1 MLIERTIYPAIESVL
16 SATEAIVITGMRRVG
31 KTTLLKTIL
40 ERIDSSNKIYL
51 DLENPRNQLY
61 FEQTDYDA
69 ILANLQ
75 LLGLNKNERMYVFL
89 DEIQRVKNIPSVVK
103 YLLDTYEI
111 KFILSGSS
119 SYYLKNQFSESLAGR
134 KYIFELHPLSFDEF
148 LQTKKLPIA
157 PAINPDTPVSLAHYE
172 TYKACMDEYLQ
183 FGGFPGVVQ
192 KTSLA
197 EKQAALE
204 DIFTSYYQ
212 LEVLQMSDFRK
223 SHKIRDLLLLLLERT
238 GSKLEISKL
247 CSLLG
252 LARETVSDYLAFL
265 QGTYFIHLVPPFST
279 NRDVEIRKATKL
291 YICDPGLARH
301 FAQLNEGALFENA
314 VYCNLHQKGR
324 VQYYQR
330 KNGLEIDFILKNQ
343 GYEVKLHPH
352 KDDIRKAQVLGTEI
366 GLSSTQIVSR
376 DHVSLPGVINIFH
389 L

>member
-1 MLIERTIYPAIESVL
+1 MLIERNVYPAIQSVL
-16 SATEAIVITGMRRVG
+16 SAPEAIVITGMRRVG

-40 ERIDSSNKIYL
+40 DRIPSANKIYL

-69 ILANLQ
+69 IFASLQ
-75 LLGLNKNERMYVFL
+75 LLGLNKNERMFVFL
-89 DEIQRVKNIPSVVK
+89 DEIQRAKSIPSVVK
-103 YLLDTYEI
+103 YLLDTYGV

-119 SYYLKNQFSESLAGR
+119 SYYLKNQFTESLAGR
-134 KYIFELHPLSFDEF
+134 KYIFELYPLSFSEF
-148 LQTKKLPIA
+148 LQAKGLRAPSSIA
-157 PAINPDTPVSLAHYE
+157 APVSLALYE
-172 TYKACMDEYLQ
+172 TYKASMEEYLQ

-192 KTSLA
+192 KTSQV
-197 EKQAALE
+197 EKLAALE

-212 LEVLQMSDFRK
+212 LEVLQWSDFRK
-223 SHKIRDLLLLLLERT
+223 THKIRDLLMLLLART
-238 GSKLEISKL
+238 GAKLEISKL
-247 CSLLG
+247 SSLLG

-279 NRDVEIRKATKL
+279 NRDVEIRKASKV

-301 FAQLNEGALFENA
+301 FAQVDEGALFENA
-314 VYCNLHQKGR
+314 VYANLRPKGR

-330 KNGLEIDFILKNQ
+330 KNGLEIDFILQNQ

-352 KDDIRKAQVLGTEI
+352 KDDVRKTQTLGNEI
-366 GLSSTQIVSR
+366 GIQNTLIVSR
-376 DHVSLPGVINIFH
+376 DYVALPGVIHLFH

>member
-1 MLIERTIYPAIESVL
+1 MLIERSIYPAVESVL
-16 SATEAIVITGMRRVG
+16 PAPEAIVITGMRRVG

-40 ERIDSSNKIYL
+40 ERLPSSNKIYL

-69 ILANLQ
+69 IFTNLQ
-75 LLGLNKNERMYVFL
+75 LLGLNKNERMFVFL

-103 YLLDTYEI
+103 YLLDTYGI

-119 SYYLKNQFSESLAGR
+119 SYYLKNQFTESLAGR
-134 KYIFELHPLSFDEF
+134 KYIFELYPFSFSEF
-148 LQTKKLPIA
+148 LQAKGLPPPPSIA
-157 PAINPDTPVSLAHYE
+157 VPVSLAFYE
-172 TYKACMDEYLQ
+172 TYKASMEEYLQ

-192 KTSLA
+192 KTSQV
-197 EKQAALE
+197 EKRAALE

-212 LEVLQMSDFRK
+212 LEVLQWSDFRK
-223 SHKIRDLLLLLLERT
+223 SHKIRDLLMLLLSRT
-238 GSKLEISKL
+238 GAKLEISKL
-247 CSLLG
+247 SSLLG

-279 NRDVEIRKATKL
+279 NRDVEIRKTPKV
-291 YICDPGLARH
+291 YICDPGLARQ
-301 FAQLNEGALFENA
+301 FAQVDEGALFENA
-314 VYCNLHQKGR
+314 VYANLHPKGR

-330 KNGLEIDFILKNQ
+330 KNGLEIDFILENQ

-352 KDDIRKAQVLGTEI
+352 KDDVRKAQALGNEI
-366 GLSSTQIVSR
+366 GIQNTLIVSR
-376 DHVSLPGVINIFH
+376 DHVALPGVIHLFH